1 MGKKKKKHAFREV
14 TVTAVW
20 VKKQMERVF
29 STRVDWLGVS
39 SNSLGERNK
48 IKGMAVEQFMVSQT
62 KYGTGA
68 TKWVKMIFRFLE

>member
-1 MGKKKKKHAFREV
+1 MGKKKKKTCISRSHRDSSLG
-14 TVTAVW
+14 
-20 VKKQMERVF
+20 KKQMERVF